1 MFFSKLKGPNQHQA
15 LWLDVAQCGTSE
27 INPPVQSGKFTSK
40 YSWTANIEG
49 EILGAGGVS
58 RPHFFFFPSIIPHH
72 CAVND

>member
-1 MFFSKLKGPNQHQA
+1 MIQQA

-27 INPPVQSGKFTSK
+27 IAPPVQSGQFVSK

-58 RPHFFFFPSIIPHH
+58 NSCFRILGRP
-72 CAVND
+72 N